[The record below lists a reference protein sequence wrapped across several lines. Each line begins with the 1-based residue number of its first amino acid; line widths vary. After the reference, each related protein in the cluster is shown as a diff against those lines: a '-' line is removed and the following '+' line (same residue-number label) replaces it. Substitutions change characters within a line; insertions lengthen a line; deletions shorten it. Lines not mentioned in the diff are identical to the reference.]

1 MFDNEEIPAEPKKP
15 CSHFRACVDFQN
27 KWTNF
32 FSLNETI

>member
-1 MFDNEEIPAEPKKP
+1 MHDILRSTRRKGA
-15 CSHFRACVDFQN
+15 ACVDFQN